1 MQLTQLQAN
10 PATMLIFAAFN
21 SDANT
26 LGNNS
31 HSAFTA
37 EFDWYDYLFKVRT
50 VQDRL
55 ISITLVYEDKF
66 SLISIKR
73 PIGHGMED
81 AIAAVMHF
89 CVEVTKLAQEHLK
102 EVDLDLFCGRFDECQ
117 AKFSRTFTEVLKNFK
132 DAEVEWLDCGYYR
145 LLHPA
150 NGIMHISND
159 QYELYRHYK

>member
-10 PATMLIFAAFN
+10 PATMLIFAALN

-26 LGNNS
+26 LGNNNN
-31 HSAFTA
+31 SAFTA
-37 EFDWYDYLFKVRT
+37 EFDWYNYTFKVRS

-55 ISITLVYEDKF
+55 ISITLAHNDF
-66 SLISIKR
+66 TLINIKR

-81 AIAAVMHF
+81 AVAAILEF
-89 CVEVTKLAQEHLK
+89 CGKITKLAQEHLK
-102 EVDLDLFCGRFDECQ
+102 EVDLELFCGNFEECQ
-117 AKFSRTFTEVLKNFK
+117 ARFSQTFTEVLKNFK